1 MLESLFNEAAAL
13 QACNFIKKET
23 PTQVFSCE
31 HCEIFRNT
39 YFEKHLWTAAF
50 EAGRCNNFLSLE
62 KLGQISL
69 MTTGQVVLK
78 VLSDL
83 QWERMNQIP
92 ITLQTVNDGQ
102 SVLTRNGK
110 FISFGIIFYFGKN
123 RNCAVFHEIIV
134 LFKHLC

>member
-1 MLESLFNEAAAL
+1 MDG
-13 QACNFIKKET
+13 C
-23 PTQVFSCE
+23 
-31 HCEIFRNT
+31 
-39 YFEKHLWTAAF
+39 F

-102 SVLTRNGK
+102 SVLTSNGK
-110 FISFGIIFYFGKN
+110 FISFGMIFYFDKN
-123 RNCAVFHEIIV
+123 RNCAVFHEMIV